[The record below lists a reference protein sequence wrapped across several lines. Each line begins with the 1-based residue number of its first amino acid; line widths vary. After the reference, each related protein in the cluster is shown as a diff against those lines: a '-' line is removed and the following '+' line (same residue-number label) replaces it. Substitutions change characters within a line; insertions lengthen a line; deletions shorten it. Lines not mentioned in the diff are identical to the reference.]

1 MSESEKGGGGG
12 GVANVDFLSTHPANA
27 KRIKVSNHIPIRGM
41 GMLISVSFRL
51 WRNGCPRCVLPSM
64 ILLSLP

>member
-27 KRIKVSNHIPIRGM
+27 KRIKVSITYRSAEWDPD
-41 GMLISVSFRL
+41 FR
-51 WRNGCPRCVLPSM
+51 VF
-64 ILLSLP
+64 